1 MAPKSFFNGK
11 IFNDK
16 FHIIEEGVICS
27 NMGFFDMSKPKGT
40 GFAQIP
46 NTQNFTNEDLYEKL
60 SKIKVSCGTPVSGL
74 VGDYDAILYK
84 QVSVRFDV
92 FVRVDGKNVICG
104 KIGTD
109 GVSSANT
116 AVNYGLDAFLG
127 HKDEAASQ
135 ADHAV
140 DEIAEIL
147 SSLEKGE
154 EVTESKV
161 SLSIKTES
169 GEVLEFY
176 MKQKAI
182 SLKPKFDMF
191 DENEQVVYHVEGDM
205 TRLNFSIQ
213 ENGTEVAKLKK
224 KPIPVAPEYV
234 IYEGGKEIGK
244 IKKKIKLT
252 NPELTGTLNG
262 KDVHIVG
269 SLMGTDFDIQ
279 AGSVTIGQVD
289 TTSQAWSDVYRV
301 KVFDESYKA
310 VMAAITIICD
320 NVVDASRE

>member
-1 MAPKSFFNGK
+1 
-11 IFNDK
+11 
-16 FHIIEEGVICS
+16 
-27 NMGFFDMSKPKGT
+27 MGLFDMSKPNGT
-40 GFAQIP
+40 GFAKIP
-46 NTQNFTNEDLYEKL
+46 NKQNFTNEDLYEKL
-60 SKIKVSCGTPVSGL
+60 SKIKVSFGTPVSGL
-74 VGDYDAILYK
+74 VGDYDAVLYK

-92 FVRVDGKNVICG
+92 FVRVDGKNIIAG

-116 AVNYGLDAFLG
+116 AVNYGLDAYLG
-127 HKDEAASQ
+127 HKDEATSQ

-140 DEIAEIL
+140 DELAEIL
-147 SSLEKGE
+147 VSLENGE

-161 SLSIKTES
+161 SASIKTGT
-169 GEVLEFY
+169 GEALEFY

-191 DENEQVVYHVEGDM
+191 DEKENVVFHVEGDIP
-205 TRLNFSIQ
+205 RLNFSIQ
-213 ENGTEVAKLKK
+213 SDGKEVAKLKK

-234 IYEGGKEIGK
+234 ISCDGKEIGK

-252 NPELTGTLNG
+252 NPELTGSLNG

-279 AGSVTIGQVD
+279 VGSVSIGQVD
-289 TTSQAWSDVYRV
+289 TTSQIWNDVYRV

-310 VMAAITIICD
+310 IMAAITIICD
-320 NVVDASRE
+320 NVVDASRD